1 MTKDMKLI
9 YKLRMLWLKKKVR
22 AIQKKQLENKKR
34 QIKHYI
40 LASLADGKPVKCTV
54 EDPDPVFEDV
64 LKEMGVKYE
73 DTRTMRSVTYYVP
86 VKQ

>member
-1 MTKDMKLI
+1 MKLI
-9 YKLRMLWLKKKVR
+9 YKLRLLWLKKKVR

-40 LASLADGKPVKCTV
+40 LTSLAEGEPVKCTV
-54 EDPDPVFEDV
+54 PDPDPVLEDV
-64 LKEMGVKYE
+64 LKEMGVKYV
-73 DTRTMRSVTYYVP
+73 DTRTMRNVTYYIP